1 MTSNVSFSPCDRP
14 RLSETITALDANIA
28 YIKYLFSRIRSIN
41 GCPLWLTANV
51 DTCSAKHIINTVLLM
66 IFGTNASGSSPGAKS
81 MFNFTLP
88 LGSVRA
94 VASNVKYAR
103 AEKWMANCNN
113 IVEMV
118 YMLKMFGSGASFDS
132 TFNGFDLTMNK
143 KHAAMKM
150 PCNVAWV
157 SLNLKPSMYSTD

>member
-1 MTSNVSFSPCDRP
+1 MTSKVSLIPCDRP
-14 RLSETITALDANIA
+14 KLNETITAHDARIA

-51 DTCSAKHIINTVLLM
+51 DTCSAKHMMNTVLLIM
-66 IFGTNASGSSPGAKS
+66 FGTNSSGSSPGARS
-81 MFNFTLP
+81 MFSFTLP
-88 LGSVRA
+88 FGSLRA

-103 AEKWMANCNN
+103 AVKWMANCSSM
-113 IVEMV
+113 VEMV
-118 YMLKMFGSGASFDS
+118 YKLKMFGSGASFDS

-143 KHAAMKM
+143 KQAAMKM

-157 SLNLKPSMYSTD
+157 SLNLKPSMYKTD